1 MHAGE
6 SLWNLSGL
14 VTGLER
20 RFGADASVLKAL
32 AGARNDL
39 KVIGDLIQVP
49 SPSDTEVASR
59 IPVFEPK
66 LDTSCSR
73 SSTGSVRGPRSS
85 AGPPDGPRSMT
96 AEGQAAKDLCT
107 DILNDMDD
115 MPEEGEDFAE
125 SVKLKV
131 GSMMESIEKYGSAT
145 SKMVSALENM
155 RHGQLKWLHRGE

>member
-6 SLWNLSGL
+6 SLWNLHGL
-14 VTGLER
+14 ITGLER
-20 RFGADASVLKAL
+20 RFGTDPSVLKAL

-49 SPSDTEVASR
+49 PPSDAEVGPR
-59 IPVFEPK
+59 VPVFDPK
-66 LDTSCSR
+66 PDPSFPR
-73 SSTGSVRGPRSS
+73 GSTGPAPRGPRGST
-85 AGPPDGPRSMT
+85 GPMCPQGMT
-96 AEGQAAKDLCT
+96 AEGQAAKDLCN

-131 GSMMESIEKYGSAT
+131 GSMLESVEKRGSAT
-145 SKMVSALENM
+145 PKMLSALENM
-155 RHGQLKWLHRGE
+155 RHGQLKWLHRD